1 MSPWK
6 WLVLAALLALA
17 GILLATGLGTRRG
30 TRLYRLRVGLL
41 AAAVALTAAGGLVL
55 TSSGCRNKEDQRPM
69 CYDTVQV
76 RDAGTDDEPEDPGAV
91 DEAGEAKE
99 E

>member
-6 WLVLAALLALA
+6 WPVLAALLVLV
-17 GILLATGLGTRRG
+17 GILLAASLGTKRG
-30 TRLYRLRVGLL
+30 TRLYRLRVRLWS
-41 AAAVALTAAGGLVL
+41 AAVVLAAAGGLVL
-55 TSSGCRNKEDQRPM
+55 TSSGCRNKQDQRPM

-76 RDAGTDDEPEDPGAV
+76 RDAGIDDEPEDPGAV
-91 DEAGEAKE
+91 ENVEEAKE